1 MLCIVLIFVILDN
14 NNYFWIIFLYDTLDS
29 EKQLEPFLVIKPTRC
44 TNFSNLFED
53 EILYVSDNSS
63 IHHQEY
69 FTVHT
74 EMVYVLPVC
83 RQLAS
88 CQQTCMTYTIVVCT
102 VKKSWRWT
110 EELSETCRVSF
121 QNKFEKLVHLVGFFY
136 KKFITM
142 HGHMNINLSHH
153 SSSQPD
159 MLNKPRKTS
168 KGGPCGICPEQTRV
182 LAGSSLN
189 TSVFPCQLSFH
200 QCSIFAYLLG
210 ILQ

>member
-142 HGHMNINLSHH
+142 HGHMNINLSQTCSTSPEKLPRVAHAEFA
-153 SSSQPD
+153 
-159 MLNKPRKTS
+159 LNKLGFWQFLHWT
-168 KGGPCGICPEQTRV
+168 
-182 LAGSSLN
+182 LLFSLVSYHSTN
-189 TSVFPCQLSFH
+189 AP
-200 QCSIFAYLLG
+200 YLP
-210 ILQ
+210 IY